1 MMGIHDGFD
10 DSQAKAGAAGLI
22 GTRFIRPVEPLE
34 QIGDCIWGDRGTVI
48 DYLYDG
54 KLRIA

>member
-22 GTRFIRPVEPLE
+22 GTGFIRPVEPLE
-34 QIGDCIWGDRGTVI
+34 QIGDCIWGSGDRN
-48 DYLYDG
+48 
-54 KLRIA
+54 